1 MNAALRRLLPALL
14 ALAALSGCGKRGDP
28 LPPLKRTPQ
37 PVSALRLAQ
46 RGSLIEI
53 SYQAPRAWSDGSR
66 LPVLEVELIRADRE
80 GELTAVGT
88 SSVRSVAPGEPIVEA
103 LPAPP
108 AGTVLRVAARARVKK
123 LLSPL
128 ASLPAFTVQAPPA
141 RPENLAAAP
150 ATNGLALTWTP
161 PADGPGAGTLVYR
174 RDKLSRFGRPL
185 TPQPL
190 AQAGFE
196 DTAVAQGQ
204 EWCYVVRRVASTD
217 PPVESA
223 ASNEACAVFRDVV
236 APAAPGGLAAL
247 PQAGGL
253 QLSWSPSP
261 EPDLAHYRVYRLAAG
276 GRQLVQELAP
286 GETGLTVGDA
296 SRRYVV
302 TAVDTAGNE
311 SEPSAPVGGR
321 P

>member
-1 MNAALRRLLPALL
+1 MNPSLRRLLPALL
-14 ALAALSGCGKRGDP
+14 VLSAVPGCGKRGDP
-28 LPPLKRTPQ
+28 LPPLRRTPQ

-46 RGSLIEI
+46 RGALIEI

-66 LPVLEVELIRADRE
+66 LPVLEVELIHAGRE
-80 GELTAVGT
+80 GELAAVGT
-88 SSVRSVAPGEPIVEA
+88 ASVRSVAPGEPIVET

-108 AGTVLRVAARARVKK
+108 AGTVLRVAARARVNK

-128 ASLPAFTVQAPPA
+128 ATLPPFTVQAAPA
-141 RPENLAAAP
+141 RPEGLAVAP
-150 ATNGLALTWTP
+150 AANGLALTWTP
-161 PADGPGAGTLVYR
+161 PADGPGAGSLVYR

-190 AQAGFE
+190 AQVGFE
-196 DTAVAQGQ
+196 DTAVSQGQ

-217 PPVESA
+217 PTVESA

-236 APAAPGGLAAL
+236 APAAPGGVAAL
-247 PQAGGL
+247 PEEAGL
-253 QLSWSPSP
+253 LLSWSPSS
-261 EPDLAHYRVYRLAAG
+261 EVDLAHYRVYRLAGG
-276 GRQLVQELAP
+276 GRQLVQELPP
-286 GETGLTVGDA
+286 GETSLRVGDT

-302 TAVDTAGNE
+302 TAVDAAGNE
-311 SEPSAPVGGR
+311 SEPSAAVGGR